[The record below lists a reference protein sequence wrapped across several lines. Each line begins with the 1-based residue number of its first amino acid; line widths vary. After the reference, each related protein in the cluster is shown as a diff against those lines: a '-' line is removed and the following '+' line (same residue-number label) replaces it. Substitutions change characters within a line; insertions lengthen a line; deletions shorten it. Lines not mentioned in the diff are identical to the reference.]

1 MREELDNVLQTI
13 GAAYL
18 TANEWCEAALV
29 LNGRTD
35 DKAKYQALFS
45 VLYDRGG
52 QGADLDN
59 LHAYYAA
66 RGLSKADLSQKEQKQ
81 GFSNIF
87 IGRPLGD

>member
-29 LNGRTD
+29 LNGRTTD
-35 DKAKYQALFS
+35 RAKYQALFS
-45 VLYDRGG
+45 ILYDRG
-52 QGADLDN
+52 QRTDLDN